1 MNGLRVTSLVL
12 ACALF
17 APAVASAKS
26 KPLDP
31 ATVHA
36 RILKRG
42 IGSWICVQEVN
53 GVALVGRVVSI
64 NEDSVG
70 LQLQNYPEVT
80 PVPYADIVDLRM
92 DCRKKASGP
101 SRRSVWEQPR
111 RSQPW
116 PSTNLTRTSRSFPRR
131 PELSLQRWFV
141 LAGKHS
147 ANAGAG

>member
-31 ATVHA
+31 ATVHE

-42 IGSWICVQEVN
+42 IGSWICVEEVN

-64 NEDSVG
+64 NADSVG

-80 PVPYADIVDLRM
+80 PIPYTDIVGLRL
-92 DCRKKASGP
+92 G
-101 SRRSVWEQPR
+101 
-111 RSQPW
+111 
-116 PSTNLTRTSRSFPRR
+116 
-131 PELSLQRWFV
+131 LSEKGFWIITGV
-141 LAGKHS
+141 GV
-147 ANAGAG
+147 GAAAAFAAVAFHEFNENKPKLPTTTGTEPPALVRFSW